1 MMLCRFLRRE
11 RGCGILSPTCGKGA
25 GRLEFHEKLQELRRK
40 KGLTQEQLAQK
51 LYVSRTAVSKW
62 ESGRGYPNIDSLQ
75 DIARFFGLTVDELIS
90 GEALSADEKPCRDLL
105 WGVLDVSVLLF
116 LVLPIF
122 GQKSGGA
129 VEEVSLLA
137 LRAVAPYM
145 RAAYLLW
152 TAAAAA
158 VGLLTLA
165 LQKPSGDIRQKRNRF
180 LSLAL
185 GTMGAVLFIM
195 GGQPYAATVLLAF
208 LAVKVFF
215 LIKRR

>member
-75 DIARFFGLTVDELIS
+75 DIARFFGLTVDELLS
-90 GEALSADEKPCRDLL
+90 HGALSADEKPCRDLL

-122 GQKSGGA
+122 GQKTGGA